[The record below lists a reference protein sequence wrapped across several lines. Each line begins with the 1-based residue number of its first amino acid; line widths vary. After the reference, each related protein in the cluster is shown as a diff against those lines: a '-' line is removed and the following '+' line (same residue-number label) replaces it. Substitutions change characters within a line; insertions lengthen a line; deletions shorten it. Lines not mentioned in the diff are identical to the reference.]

1 MINRAI
7 RPSFADDI
15 PASPTRSREAH
26 SLLEDTVISRC
37 EKLRR
42 VLELEEWIT
51 GTRDIPML
59 TSACRRWQEERAQ
72 LLAELHL

>member
-42 VLELEEWIT
+42 VLELE
-51 GTRDIPML
+51 
-59 TSACRRWQEERAQ
+59 
-72 LLAELHL
+72 